1 MHARFTYRDP
11 DPLAHFLQ
19 GTRWVSEATWE
30 ATHAVE
36 TKSIRTSLKHCS
48 HCLLVFFCVL
58 GSNHSRFLRCR
69 ISSILCMV
77 AVILGSICF
86 WGEECAEGPGSAPP
100 LQRGPD
106 APAASLK
113 LPPSEATNALE
124 AGRAAGE
131 AEEAAGWGTVGWVPE
146 TEMKPRETQ
155 GFLGIY
161 LGESKH
167 SRVFW
172 VVQDF
177 GRCVEIGML
186 DPPNNGCLMIEIRLL
201 NEVNHGITQTTCKP
215 ESFKRETPK
224 GPQLI
229 PCPLSNNSNNYG
241 SDSLAFP
248 NGI

>member
-1 MHARFTYRDP
+1 
-11 DPLAHFLQ
+11 
-19 GTRWVSEATWE
+19 
-30 ATHAVE
+30 
-36 TKSIRTSLKHCS
+36 
-48 HCLLVFFCVL
+48 
-58 GSNHSRFLRCR
+58 
-69 ISSILCMV
+69 MV

-86 WGEECAEGPGSAPP
+86 WGEESAEGPGSAPP

-124 AGRAAGE
+124 AGCAGE
-131 AEEAAGWGTVGWVPE
+131 AEEAAGWGTVGWVPK
-146 TEMKPRETQ
+146 TEMKPRDTQ

-161 LGESKH
+161 LGESKR
-167 SRVFW
+167 SRVLW
-172 VVQDF
+172 VVH
-177 GRCVEIGML
+177 VEIGIL

-201 NEVNHGITQTTCKP
+201 NEVNHGITQATCKP

-229 PCPLSNNSNNYG
+229 PCPLSNKYNNYG